1 MRAYAIENIFL
12 SLSLFLPY
20 LSLSFSYVDNDETHG
35 AAAQACANAACTRD
49 GHVYGTYYPVIRT

>member
-12 SLSLFLPY
+12 SLSLSP
-20 LSLSFSYVDNDETHG
+20 LSFSISFSYVDNDETHG
-35 AAAQACANAACTRD
+35 AAVQACANAACTRD